1 MKNIIAVMIVL
12 FSINTYAE
20 VSAVQKLEGFIAR
33 AKNIQANFTQTSL
46 DEAGRAMQTSYG
58 IFYLQQPGKFRWNY
72 QKPYA
77 QQIVSKDGKVW
88 FYDADLEQVII
99 KKIDQS
105 IGDTP
110 ALLLSGSVNL
120 SEKYT
125 ISSQGLKQGLLW
137 IKLVPKSTQSSF
149 KHILVGL
156 KNDVLYGMEL
166 SDNFG
171 QLTQIIFS
179 DVKMPD
185 ALEPGLFEFVAP
197 EGTDVFEG

>member
-1 MKNIIAVMIVL
+1 MVL
-12 FSINTYAE
+12 LVSVNAYAE
-20 VSAVQKLEGFIAR
+20 LTAVQKLESFIAQ

-58 IFYLQQPGKFRWNY
+58 VFYLQQPGKFRWNY

-179 DVKMPD
+179 DVKIPD
-185 ALEPGLFEFVAP
+185 TLEPGLFDFVAP

>member
-1 MKNIIAVMIVL
+1 MKKIIALVIVL
-12 FSINTYAE
+12 FSVNVYAE
-20 VSAVQKLEGFIAR
+20 LSATQKLEGFIAK

-46 DEAGRAMQTSYG
+46 DEAGRAMQTSHG

-72 QKPYA
+72 EKPYA
-77 QQIVSKDGKVW
+77 QQIVSKQGKVW

-185 ALEPGLFEFVAP
+185 SLEPGLFDFVAP